1 MLAIADLAI
10 VVKFQGRAIIKKK
23 KQLSVLMFWRLVA
36 VRVSH
41 FSRFKIDTFSCLM
54 FKVGVTV
61 NFILNW

>member
-10 VVKFQGRAIIKKK
+10 VVTFQGRAIIKKK
-23 KQLSVLMFWRLVA
+23 KLSVIMFWRLVA